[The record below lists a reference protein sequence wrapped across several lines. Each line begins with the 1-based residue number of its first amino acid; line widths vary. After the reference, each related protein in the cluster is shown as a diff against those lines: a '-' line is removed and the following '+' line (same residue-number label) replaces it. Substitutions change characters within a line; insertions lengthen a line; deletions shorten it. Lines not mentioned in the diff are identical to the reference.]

1 MATEITKLTANL
13 NGAVELDDIQE
24 TEEKD
29 FTYKPTRDTRFLLYV
44 KNNDTN
50 AIDVTINAGDYW
62 QNETL
67 GEDAD
72 LKEETI
78 EQNDV
83 YVFGPLESAR
93 FLNDDGEIEVT
104 VDTAGTAG
112 TDEDVDIAVMEISY
126 EE

>member
-1 MATEITKLTANL
+1 MATEITTLTANL

-44 KNNDTN
+44 KNNDSN

-78 EQNDV
+78 AQDDV

-104 VDTAGTAG
+104 VDTAGTAES
-112 TDEDVDIAVMEISY
+112 DEDVDIAVMEISY